1 MKRTR
6 RTDGPEPWVLGLAG
20 SHNGAAALYRGTT
33 LVCAVQEERLTRKK
47 RQKLR
52 PGEPSLAVQAVLA
65 DQGIG
70 IDDLDLVVSAPLTG
84 TLDPRDDI
92 ARHPELSR
100 RPCRTISH
108 HLAHA
113 LSAYACSGFYEATAL
128 VVDGLGSFARD
139 LRKDERRVAR
149 PHADHDREAVSLYG
163 FDRQSVTPLDK
174 HLVRTGYRDDA
185 APTPLGP
192 FSSLGLMY
200 QQVARFTFGSWDAA
214 GKVMG
219 LAPLGRPIH
228 SISEFLELQD
238 DGRIEF
244 NDDLFGIGGL
254 VSNLALASFPN
265 DRKAHADLAASV
277 QRALEEGLM
286 HLVRHARAL
295 SDGGVLL
302 CAGGVFLNGVANERI
317 LRSGL
322 FEEVFFLPFAEDS
335 GTAVGAAFH
344 GVRELLGEGARPL
357 PISDD
362 SLGPRPNDIRLA
374 FSQAQEMGASIELDP
389 NLTDLVD
396 LLDSGAVVGFFSG
409 RSELGPRALG
419 HRAILYDPRR
429 DDREALN
436 RKKGREDFRPFA
448 PVIRIDWVD
457 RWLDHG
463 GFTDSP
469 YMLRVMPV
477 LEAQRARVP
486 AITHVDGTTRPQVI
500 KDHTH
505 PTLWTLLDLWRART
519 GVPMLLMTSFNRA
532 GEPMVETVCDAI
544 HTAFALG
551 LDAIWIE
558 DTWERTAEGELRRAP
573 SPVLIT
579 LRKR

>member
-1 MKRTR
+1 MTKTA
-6 RTDGPEPWVLGLAG
+6 GSGPWVLGLAG
-20 SHNGAAALYRGTT
+20 SHNGAAALFRGTE

-47 RQKLR
+47 RQKLH

-65 DQGIG
+65 DQGLSV
-70 IDDLDLVVSAPLTG
+70 DDLDLVVSSPLTG

-100 RPCRTISH
+100 RPHKTISH

-113 LSAYACSGFYEATAL
+113 LSAYACAGCFDADAL

-139 LRKDERRVAR
+139 VSRSERAVAFS
-149 PHADHDREAVSLYG
+149 HGDHDREAVSLYRITRDT
-163 FDRQSVTPLDK
+163 FTPLSK
-174 HLVRTGYRDDA
+174 HLVRTGYRDDS

-228 SISEFLELQD
+228 SISEFLDLQD

-244 NDDLFGIGGL
+244 NDDLFGIGG
-254 VSNLALASFPN
+254 VISNMALKPWPN
-265 DRKAHADLAASV
+265 DRQAHADLAASV
-277 QRALEEGLM
+277 QRALEEGLL
-286 HLVRHARAL
+286 HLVRHARSQ
-295 SDGGVLL
+295 SDGAPLV
-302 CAGGVFLNGVANERI
+302 CAGGVFLNGVANELI
-317 LRSGL
+317 LRSRL

-335 GTAVGAAFH
+335 GTAVGAGWF
-344 GVRELLGEGARPL
+344 GVRELLGTAAPMPSL
-357 PISDD
+357 SDD
-362 SLGPRPNDIRLA
+362 TFGPRPTDLQA
-374 FSQAQEMGASIELDP
+374 ALQQAQEMGAETDDRA
-389 NLTDLVD
+389 TVDDLVD
-396 LLDSGAVVGFFSG
+396 LLDAGAVVGLFSG

-419 HRAILYDPRR
+419 HRGILYDPRR

-448 PVIRIDWVD
+448 PIIRIDWAD

-463 GFTDSP
+463 GFTRSP
-469 YMLRVMPV
+469 FMLRVMPV
-477 LEAQRARVP
+477 LEAQRTRVP

-500 KDHTH
+500 NQWTH
-505 PTLWTLLDLWRART
+505 PTLWALLDAWRSRT
-519 GVPMLLMTSFNRA
+519 TVPMLLMTSFNLA

-551 LDAIWIE
+551 LDAVWIE
-558 DTWERTAEGELRRAP
+558 DTWERDEVGTMRPIEKP
-573 SPVLIT
+573 T
-579 LRKR
+579 LLTFRKR

>member
-1 MKRTR
+1 MTR
-6 RTDGPEPWVLGLAG
+6 STRPEGREPWVLGLAG
-20 SHNGAAALYRGTT
+20 SHNGAAALYRGHR

-47 RQKLR
+47 RQKLH

-70 IDDLDLVVSAPLTG
+70 IDDLDLIVSAPLTG
-84 TLDPRDDI
+84 LLDPRDDI

-100 RPCRTISH
+100 RPHRTISH

-113 LSAYACSGFYEATAL
+113 LSAYACAGYHEATAL

-139 LRKDERRVAR
+139 LETNERRVAR
-149 PHADHDREAVSLYG
+149 PHADHDREAVSLYR

-174 HLVRTGYRDDA
+174 HLVRTSYRDDS

-228 SISEFLELQD
+228 SISEFLDLQD
-238 DGRIEF
+238 DGRIAF

-254 VSNLALASFPN
+254 ISNLALAPFPN
-265 DRKAHADLAASV
+265 DRQAHADLAASV

-286 HLVRHARAL
+286 HLVRHARTR
-295 SDGGVLL
+295 SDGRALV
-302 CAGGVFLNGVANERI
+302 CAGGVFLNGVANEKI
-317 LRSGL
+317 LRSRL
-322 FEEVFFLPFAEDS
+322 FEEVFYLPFAEDS
-335 GTAVGAAFH
+335 GTAVGAAFF
-344 GVRELLGEGARPL
+344 GVRELLGDKATPSTLR
-357 PISDD
+357 DD
-362 SLGPRPNDIRLA
+362 SLGPRPTDTQAALSKASALGAHVDRAPSLA
-374 FSQAQEMGASIELDP
+374 E
-389 NLTDLVD
+389 LVD

-419 HRAILYDPRR
+419 HRALLYDPRR

-436 RKKGREDFRPFA
+436 RRKGREDFRPFA
-448 PVIRIDWVD
+448 PAIRIDAVEE
-457 RWLDHG
+457 WLDHG
-463 GFTDSP
+463 GTPHSDF
-469 YMLRVMPV
+469 MLRVMAV
-477 LEAQRARVP
+477 LEDKRAKVP

-500 KDHTH
+500 ERGH
-505 PTLWTLLDLWRART
+505 PLWAPLGEWHART

-532 GEPMVETVCDAI
+532 GEPMVETVCDAVQ
-544 HTAFALG
+544 TAFALE
-551 LDAIWIE
+551 LDALWIE
-558 DTWERTAEGELRRAP
+558 DTWERSGSGELGPHR
-573 SPVLIT
+573 SPILIT
-579 LRKR
+579 FRKR

>member
-20 SHNGAAALYRGTT
+20 SHNGAVALYRGTT

-47 RQKLR
+47 RQKLH

-65 DQGIG
+65 DQGLG

-84 TLDPRDDI
+84 SLDPRDDI

-100 RPCRTISH
+100 RPHRTISH

-113 LSAYACSGFYEATAL
+113 LSAYACLGTEESTAL

-139 LRKDERRVAR
+139 LASTEREAAGS
-149 PHADHDREAVSLYG
+149 HADDHREAASLYRITPG
-163 FDRQSVTPLDK
+163 AVTPLMK
-174 HLVRTGYRDDA
+174 HLVRTSYRDDS

-254 VSNLALASFPN
+254 ISKLALAPFPN
-265 DRKAHADLAASV
+265 DRQAHADLAASV

-286 HLVRHARAL
+286 HLVRHARTL
-295 SDGGVLL
+295 SDGYCLV
-302 CAGGVFLNGVANERI
+302 CAGGVFLNGVANELI
-317 LRSGL
+317 QRSGL
-322 FEEVFFLPFAEDS
+322 FEMVNFLPFAEDS
-335 GTAVGAAFH
+335 GTAVGAAFY
-344 GVRELLGEGARPL
+344 GVRELLGGDASPVTW
-357 PISDD
+357 SHD
-362 SLGPRPNDIRLA
+362 SLGPRPTDLETA
-374 FSQAQEMGASIELDP
+374 LSQAREMGADIDRAP
-389 NLTDLVD
+389 TQNGLVD
-396 LLDSGAVVGFFSG
+396 LLEQGAVVGFFSG

-448 PVIRIDWVD
+448 PVLRKD
-457 RWLDHG
+457 RVEGWLDHG
-463 GFTDSP
+463 NHP
-469 YMLRVMPV
+469 YSSFMLRVMRV
-477 LEAQRARVP
+477 MEDKRALVP
-486 AITHVDGTTRPQVI
+486 AITHVDGTTRPFI
-500 KDHTH
+500 MM
-505 PTLWTLLDLWRART
+505 PSNGGSLWPLLELWRART

-532 GEPMVETVCDAI
+532 GEPMVETVNDAI

-551 LDAIWIE
+551 LDAVWIE
-558 DTWERTAEGELRRAP
+558 ETWERTGEGELRRAP

-579 LRKR
+579 FRKR

>member
-1 MKRTR
+1 MTR
-6 RTDGPEPWVLGLAG
+6 STSAGGREPWVLGLAG
-20 SHNGAAALYRGTT
+20 SHNGAAALYRGRR

-47 RQKLR
+47 RAKLH

-100 RPCRTISH
+100 RPHRTISH

-113 LSAYACSGFYEATAL
+113 LSAYACSGYYQTTAL

-139 LRKDERRVAR
+139 LDTNERRVAG
-149 PHADHDREAVSLYG
+149 PHADHDREAVSLYQ
-163 FDRQSVTPLDK
+163 FEHPSVTPLDK
-174 HLVRTGYRDDA
+174 HLVRTSYRDDS

-219 LAPLGRPIH
+219 LAPHGRPIH

-254 VSNLALASFPN
+254 VSNLAPWPS
-265 DRKAHADLAASV
+265 DRQGHADLAASV

-286 HLVRHARAL
+286 HLVRHARDH
-295 SDGGVLL
+295 SDGGALV
-302 CAGGVFLNGVANERI
+302 CAGGVFLNGVANDKI
-317 LRSGL
+317 LRSSL

-335 GTAVGAAFH
+335 GTAVGAAFF
-344 GVRELLGEGARPL
+344 GVRELLGDKAPPSAFR
-357 PISDD
+357 DD
-362 SLGPRPNDIRLA
+362 SLGPRPTDTRLA
-374 FSQAQEMGASIELDP
+374 LLQAHEMTANVEDDP
-389 NLTDLVD
+389 TFEGLVD
-396 LLDSGAVVGFFSG
+396 LLEGGAVVGFFSG

-448 PVIRIDWVD
+448 PIIRADGVD
-457 RWLDHG
+457 EWLEHG
-463 GFTDSP
+463 GFKQSDF
-469 YMLRVMPV
+469 MLRVMAV
-477 LEAQRARVP
+477 VEDKRAKVP
-486 AITHVDGTTRPQVI
+486 AITHIDGTTRPQVI
-500 KDHTH
+500 EQEH
-505 PTLWTLLDLWRART
+505 PLWALLGVWHART

-532 GEPMVETVCDAI
+532 GEPMVESVCDAV
-544 HTAFALG
+544 HTAFLLG
-551 LDAIWIE
+551 LDALWIE
-558 DTWERTAEGELRRAP
+558 DTWERLGSGELKRWRGRL
-573 SPVLIT
+573 LIT
-579 LRKR
+579 FRKR